1 MTDSAIVQVI
11 KAKVAKIIAE
21 NRKLRAEATK
31 LTAERDKLKADNRAM
46 VHQIA
51 ELEKR
56 IGVLEISKGMTGATG
71 QNTKLA
77 RQRVNLLMREIDR
90 CIALMNK

>member
-1 MTDSAIVQVI
+1 MSDSAIVQAI
-11 KAKVAKIIAE
+11 RTKVAQIIAE
-21 NRKLRAEATK
+21 NRKLRTEAAK
-31 LTAERDKLKADNRAM
+31 LTAERDRLKTDNRAM
-46 VHQIA
+46 VHKIA

-56 IGVLEISKGMTGATG
+56 IGVLEISGGMTGAG
-71 QNTKLA
+71 RNTKLA

>member
-1 MTDSAIVQVI
+1 
-11 KAKVAKIIAE
+11 
-21 NRKLRAEATK
+21 
-31 LTAERDKLKADNRAM
+31 M
-46 VHQIA
+46 VHKIA

-56 IGVLEISKGMTGATG
+56 IGVLEISGGMTGAG
-71 QNTKLA
+71 RNTKLA